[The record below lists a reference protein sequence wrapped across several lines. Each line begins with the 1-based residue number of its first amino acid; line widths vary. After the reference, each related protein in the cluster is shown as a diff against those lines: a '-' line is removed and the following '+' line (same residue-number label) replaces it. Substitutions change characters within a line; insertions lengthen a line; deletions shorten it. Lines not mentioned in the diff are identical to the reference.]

1 VQRGL
6 APFFSFG
13 IYRLTSLSGLA
24 VIRKTLAPMKRL
36 LSSLALRLA
45 LSATRSEAT
54 WYAGNV
60 ENGADVIMMDLRWP
74 W

>member
-1 VQRGL
+1 MESGF
-6 APFFSFG
+6 APFFSVET
-13 IYRLTSLSGLA
+13 YRLVSLSGLA
-24 VIRKTLAPMKRL
+24 VVRKTLAPMKRL

-60 ENGADVIMMDLRWP
+60 ENVADVIMMNLRWP